1 MSRLSDMLRTQ
12 RFDDYRFYHQSTV
25 NQTLHSRPP
34 DLTDARSACILKKAC
49 LTSPAIRLYG
59 PAP

>member
-1 MSRLSDMLRTQ
+1 MLRTQ

-25 NQTLHSRPP
+25 NQTLHSCAL